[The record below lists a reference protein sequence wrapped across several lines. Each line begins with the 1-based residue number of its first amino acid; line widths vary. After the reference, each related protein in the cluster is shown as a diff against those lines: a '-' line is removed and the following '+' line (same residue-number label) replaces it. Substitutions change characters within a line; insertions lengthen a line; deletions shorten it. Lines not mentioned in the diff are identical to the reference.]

1 LKVAAGPCELD
12 VTCYPDWANEA
23 SGVASISFVD
33 AGNTYLCSGC
43 LLAESDGNTSGNY
56 FLTAHHCIGSQTV
69 ASTLELFWFYQ
80 SSVCNGPPPDISTVP
95 QTHGGD
101 LLATAS
107 PSDFTF
113 LRLRQEPPSGT
124 EHLAWST
131 APPPN
136 GGILTG
142 IHHPM
147 GDYKRISFGHP
158 DGSDAGFWAV
168 QWYSGV
174 TEPGSSGSPLLN
186 ANHQVLGQ
194 LNGGWQGPGSS
205 CSDPSAPDQYGRF
218 DVTYNSIKK
227 WLGGSSGGQA
237 SFAKGTYYGLFQDSG
252 GVSPQSAGSFSMT
265 LSTAGKFSARVQL
278 GTAHY
283 SASGTLDANGSAQIN
298 INRHSLGF
306 LTVTLQLDSQDAD
319 HLSGIVSDGT
329 FNADLSADRAV
340 FDGRSNIA
348 PQQGQYTLV
357 IPDQSVPDGNSY
369 GTMTVDKTGRVRFS
383 GSLAD
388 ATKISQSSM
397 VSKNGQWPLF
407 ISLYHGQGLVLS
419 WVTFSDVST
428 TDFSGDVSW
437 IRPSLPKAKLY
448 PDGFT
453 AQTSISGSR
462 YSRPARGQSI
472 LNLTDANLVLDGGNL
487 DQIISDAVT
496 IDSNNRV
503 VNLGTDKLSLSF
515 STSSGL
521 FSGRVVSANSTL
533 KSISFHGVV
542 LQKQGIASGYFTG
555 IDQSGQVNLG
565 P

>member
-1 LKVAAGPCELD
+1 
-12 VTCYPDWANEA
+12 
-23 SGVASISFVD
+23 
-33 AGNTYLCSGC
+33 
-43 LLAESDGNTSGNY
+43 
-56 FLTAHHCIGSQTV
+56 
-69 ASTLELFWFYQ
+69 
-80 SSVCNGPPPDISTVP
+80 
-95 QTHGGD
+95 
-101 LLATAS
+101 
-107 PSDFTF
+107 
-113 LRLRQEPPSGT
+113 
-124 EHLAWST
+124 
-131 APPPN
+131 
-136 GGILTG
+136 
-142 IHHPM
+142 
-147 GDYKRISFGHP
+147 
-158 DGSDAGFWAV
+158 
-168 QWYSGV
+168 
-174 TEPGSSGSPLLN
+174 
-186 ANHQVLGQ
+186 
-194 LNGGWQGPGSS
+194 
-205 CSDPSAPDQYGRF
+205 
-218 DVTYNSIKK
+218 
-227 WLGGSSGGQA
+227 
-237 SFAKGTYYGLFQDSG
+237 
-252 GVSPQSAGSFSMT
+252 
-265 LSTAGKFSARVQL
+265 
-278 GTAHY
+278 
-283 SASGTLDANGSAQIN
+283 
-298 INRHSLGF
+298 
-306 LTVTLQLDSQDAD
+306 
-319 HLSGIVSDGT
+319 
-329 FNADLSADRAV
+329 V

-419 WVTFSDVST
+419 WVTFSDAST

-462 YSRPARGQSI
+462 YSRPARGQGI

-487 DQIISDAVT
+487 DQTISDAVT

-521 FSGRVVSANSTL
+521 FGGRVVSANSTL